1 MQTVCQVF
9 FQVLGTQQ
17 CTKQQKS
24 SSLLSLYSSWGYSL
38 NSVSTKEKKI
48 PQRKGLGMREVGGGI
63 GFLNI
68 WEALSEKVTSE
79 ENPERDEGGS
89 QADI

>member
-1 MQTVCQVF
+1 
-9 FQVLGTQQ
+9 
-17 CTKQQKS
+17 
-24 SSLLSLYSSWGYSL
+24 
-38 NSVSTKEKKI
+38 
-48 PQRKGLGMREVGGGI
+48 MREVGGGI